1 MKEVIKLVKENEKP
15 CVISRRFRKEDAEEV
30 STLITRN
37 FIEVNSK
44 DYGIKAMQK
53 LVEEYNAAK
62 IMSIAEYAHMY
73 VFEWNK
79 QIVGVGAISSYWGSE
94 TESILLTIFVLPE
107 YHGKG
112 IGRTIIH
119 TLESDELY
127 TRATRVEIPS
137 SITGTEFYRRFGYDY
152 KNGVKKLDEEGH
164 YRLEKFKEVL
174 YNADGSGNVDEYVY
188 DI

>member
-15 CVISRRFRKEDAEEV
+15 CVISRRFRQEDAEEV

-112 IGRTIIH
+112 IGRIIIH

-174 YNADGSGNVDEYVY
+174 YNASGSGDTDQYVY

>member
-1 MKEVIKLVKENEKP
+1 MKEVIKLVKENEKT
-15 CVISRRFRKEDAEEV
+15 CVIPRRFQQEDAEEV

-53 LVEEYNAAK
+53 LAEEYNAAK
-62 IMSIAEYAHMY
+62 IISIAEYAHMY

-107 YHGKG
+107 YHGNG

-127 TRATRVEIPS
+127 TRATRIEIPS
-137 SITGTEFYRRFGYDY
+137 SITGTEFYRRFGYGY

-164 YRLEKFKEVL
+164 YRLEKFKEV
-174 YNADGSGNVDEYVY
+174 S
-188 DI
+188 I